1 MARFHV
7 ITDGDGNTSTVPFT
21 AQEEAD
27 QDVREAAETT
37 KQQRLADL
45 SADALTLT
53 AIDLLKNNTAAQIK
67 TYMTNNV
74 TTLAQARTVLTAL
87 TLALAYVLKDQ
98 V

>member
-27 QDVREAAETT
+27 QDVREAAEAT
-37 KQQRLADL
+37 KLQRLADL